1 MVLAKTKNVNEVLS
15 TLKSIAKATNTI
27 SVCSC
32 CEDSSS
38 YLYFCFELYDSSKIH
53 AVIPDGLVD
62 HSIELDTVEFLEY
75 VQKFTVRLKR
85 MSDRILSNESRR
97 VLQVEQLV
105 NEVKKLNG

>member
-15 TLKSIAKATNTI
+15 TLKSMAKATNTI

-38 YLYFCFELYDSSKIH
+38 YLYFCFESYDYKIH

-62 HSIELDTVEFLEY
+62 YSIELDTVEFLDY
-75 VQKFTVRLKR
+75 IQKFTYRLKR
-85 MSDRILSNESRR
+85 MSDRLLSDESRR
-97 VLQVEQLV
+97 VAQIEQLV
-105 NEVKKLNG
+105 KEVKKLNG